1 MAPDELEQHLAA
13 GLHAML
19 QVQAT
24 NMLGSM
30 EYTVSSLNYTGCSWV
45 VQ

>member
-1 MAPDELEQHLAA
+1 MAPHELEQHLTA

-19 QVQAT
+19 QISAT
-24 NMLGSM
+24 NMLGLM
-30 EYTVSSLNYTGCSWV
+30 ECIVSSLDYTACTWV